1 MVILHSWSQRWGSK
15 VIDVAFKKPTIGDQ
29 GCQVGTFG
37 AKIQKFGT
45 FSVRLAPKKSTWH
58 LGTFLALF
66 QGVWH
71 PKNRFGIL
79 AFFWH
84 FFFLNSL
91 KRRLYSEILI
101 NLKFSPNVVV
111 PSPSVEENEN
121 IGADGEANF
130 CALRSRLNQNKPQAQ
145 APAHS
150 TAADQR
156 PNIQAAELEGIYCKL
171 AITVS
176 INF

>member
-1 MVILHSWSQRWGSK
+1 MPGWHFWCQNPEIWHFFSAFGTK
-15 VIDVAFKKPTIGDQ
+15 KIDLAPWHF
-29 GCQVGTFG
+29 
-37 AKIQKFGT
+37 FGT
-45 FSVRLAPKKSTWH
+45 FSGRLAPKKSIWH
-58 LGTFLALF
+58 LGIFLAL
-66 QGVWH
+66 
-71 PKNRFGIL
+71 
-79 AFFWH
+79 
-84 FFFLNSL
+84 FFLNSL